1 MTRLFLAVLLL
12 LAASPAL
19 ANQSV
24 DLRPDA
30 AAHGGLVSLGDLF
43 DDAGAAG
50 QVVLASGVT
59 SGRQTVLDA
68 GRVQAIAAAHGLDW
82 SNPQGL
88 KVIIVTASAQASGR
102 RAAVAAA
109 EPRRDAVLT
118 WARDLQPGEVV
129 QSEDLAW
136 SKSAATV
143 PIETPRDPRD
153 VVGQAVRR
161 PLHLGDAV
169 SRTDVAPA
177 QVIRKDDVVQ
187 VVYRADGMKLSLQGK
202 ALGPAAIGQSVSVL
216 NPASKKVIEAV
227 ASGPGEALVGP
238 EADRLKAEARADP
251 SLYASLR

>member
-1 MTRLFLAVLLL
+1 MIRWLSAVLLL
-12 LAASPAL
+12 LLASPAL

-43 DDAGAAG
+43 DDAGVAG
-50 QVVLASGVT
+50 QVVLAAGV
-59 SGRQTVLDA
+59 SPGRQTVLDA

-82 SNPQGL
+82 TNPQGL
-88 KVIIVTASAQASGR
+88 KVIIVTAGSEASAR
-102 RAAVAAA
+102 RAPAAA
-109 EPRRDAVLT
+109 APARRDAVLT

-129 QSEDLAW
+129 QGEDLAW
-136 SKSAATV
+136 SRSAATIPV
-143 PIETPRDPRD
+143 TAPREPRE

-161 PLHLGDAV
+161 PLHAGDAV

-177 QVIRKDDVVQ
+177 QVIRKDDEVQ
-187 VVYRADGMKLSLQGK
+187 VVYQADGMKLALQGK
-202 ALGPAAIGQSVSVL
+202 ALGAAAIGQSVGVL

-227 ASGPGEALVGP
+227 ASGPGQALVGP